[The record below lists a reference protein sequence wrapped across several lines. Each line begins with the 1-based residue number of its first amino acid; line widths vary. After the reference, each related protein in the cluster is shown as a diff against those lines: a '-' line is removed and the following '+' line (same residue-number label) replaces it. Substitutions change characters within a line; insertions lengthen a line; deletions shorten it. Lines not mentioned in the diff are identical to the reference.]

1 MSVVKKTGKNEIG
14 QGKPGPGR
22 PKGVPN
28 KLTTELKEMILEA
41 LNGAGGVDYLMAQAE
56 ENPTAFLSLVGKVL
70 PLTVNGNMTL
80 QTKVRGLDFYPA
92 TERDGNGISAA
103 QLN

>member
-1 MSVVKKTGKNEIG
+1 MAQGHKTG
-14 QGKPGPGR
+14 GR
-22 PKGVPN
+22 VKGTPN

-41 LNGAGGVDYLMAQAE
+41 LNGVGGIKYLMAQAE